1 MNNNDMIVVCGML
14 VWLVAYIVVAC
25 KERGNV
31 HWFWYGVLGLFVR
44 EIVKGLSGN
53 MRAIYLMLLAA
64 ILLVILLNYAVK
76 CIIHVVKWACKR
88 GKNVSVLSAQ
98 KESESKE

>member
-44 EIVKGLSGN
+44 EIVTGTCELST
-53 MRAIYLMLLAA
+53 
-64 ILLVILLNYAVK
+64 
-76 CIIHVVKWACKR
+76 
-88 GKNVSVLSAQ
+88 
-98 KESESKE
+98 